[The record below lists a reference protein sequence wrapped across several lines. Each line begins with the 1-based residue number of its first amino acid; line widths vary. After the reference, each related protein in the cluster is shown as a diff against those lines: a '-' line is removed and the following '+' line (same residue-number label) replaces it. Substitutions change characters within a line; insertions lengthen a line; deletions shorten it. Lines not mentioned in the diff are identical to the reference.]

1 MKDLKPQIERLLQNQ
16 LSQKELESFLRTLK
30 KLIKLVFNQAFTPQ
44 IEKLFVKYYGSD
56 YLEDLS
62 QEVIKRLLLYKE
74 TLLKHDSINELY
86 VMRMISNVIYF
97 HLSSEFKLIE
107 KEKNL
112 EELLTDD
119 PEEKEEINFLES
131 ISPVFVNYLSGL
143 KIQDHVVRLEEELNE
158 KEKETL
164 CLYLEKL
171 LEETNNSRK
180 KVKNLHYK
188 RWERLK
194 PKLKEL
200 LADLDLEDQQE
211 ISGFWE
217 KVLSEIC
224 KKGGYIK

>member
-16 LSQKELESFLRTLK
+16 LSQKEWENLSKTLK
-30 KLIKLVFNQAFTPQ
+30 KLIKRVFNQAFTPQ
-44 IEKLFVKYYGSD
+44 IEKLFAKYYGSD
-56 YLEDLS
+56 YLDDLS

-74 TLLKHDSINELY
+74 TLLQHDSLNELY
-86 VMRMISNVIYF
+86 LMRMISNVIYF

-112 EELLTDD
+112 EEFVAED
-119 PEEKEEINFLES
+119 PEEGEEINTFEN
-131 ISPVFVNYLSGL
+131 ISPIFVNFLSEL
-143 KIQDHVVRLEEELNE
+143 KIQDLLVSLDEALNE

-164 CLYLEKL
+164 CLYLLKL
-171 LEETNNSRK
+171 YEEAKGLNK
-180 KVKNLHYK
+180 KKMNLYYK

-200 LADLDLEDQQE
+200 LDFLEVEDQQE
-211 ISGFWE
+211 VSAFWE
-217 KVLSEIC
+217 RVLSDIC